1 VAIDISHWEFASD
14 AQRLLKNPEVKSSIM
29 RNLGNAYYKN
39 LLDWVRY
46 TVNQDALG
54 REASDNIDK
63 FRRSMRNNVS
73 TAVLGFRV
81 MNAVVET
88 GITPLLAVQHVPVE
102 SVFKGTMTYLR
113 NPIEAAKFATEASD
127 YVKRID
133 KEVDRDI
140 TIALNDLAGKKSLL
154 DDVRRWSIESRMWF
168 WKIGAMMAWHAG
180 YHDAVH
186 NKGLEGPDA
195 VRIADS
201 IYRMTQEAGRPG
213 DLSSAQR
220 NPYLKELTQFIGPS
234 LIQYN
239 NYRRS
244 VSAFKDQ
251 GLTQKTLGIGTAALF
266 GAFVN
271 NVLFNVL
278 RGKGP
283 EDKDKW
289 PAWLAARMT
298 FGMAD
303 GLPVLR
309 DFAGSMEAKIL
320 GEHGKDFRLSPILQ
334 VAKDTRDA
342 LLSTTH
348 AFEGTTTWGKALKQ
362 DSRAVGGLTGLPVT
376 QGNITAEYI
385 YDVLSGNYK
394 PEHPWSPI
402 TDAFYARQKR

>member
-1 VAIDISHWEFASD
+1 
-14 AQRLLKNPEVKSSIM
+14 
-29 RNLGNAYYKN
+29 
-39 LLDWVRY
+39 
-46 TVNQDALG
+46 
-54 REASDNIDK
+54 
-63 FRRSMRNNVS
+63 MRNNVS

-88 GITPLLAVQHVPVE
+88 GITPLLAIQHVPVE

-213 DLSSAQR
+213 DLSAVQR
-220 NPYLKELTQFIGPS
+220 NPYMKELTQFIGPS

-244 VSAFKDQ
+244 VSGVQ
-251 GLTQKTLGIGTAALF
+251 GSGIHEKTAAIGMSALF

-283 EDKDKW
+283 EDKEKW

-309 DFAGSMEAKIL
+309 DVAGYAEGQDARRARQGL
-320 GEHGKDFRLSPILQ
+320 PPLSG
-334 VAKDTRDA
+334 TSGRERFGGCRT
-342 LLSTTH
+342 STAH
-348 AFEGTTTWGKALKQ
+348 AFEGKTPCRKGAKAGC
-362 DSRAVGGLTGLPVT
+362 RAIGGVTGLPMT
-376 QGNITAEYI
+376 QANITAGVHLRRAEWE
-385 YDVLSGNYK
+385 VQ
-394 PEHPWSPI
+394 
-402 TDAFYARQKR
+402 A